1 MIWCIVDIYFS
12 SATLCSMKHVHT
24 EILGSLQAKIM
35 DIIWKSGNPL
45 KPAEVLEQ
53 LGEGYAYTTVMT
65 ILKRLSERK
74 ILNRKMTGKVYLYS
88 PVSCRKEFVE
98 TNLKDIFGDL
108 VNSYG
113 KTAIA
118 NFVDV
123 VKNSKAD
130 MTLLKKYLESNQ

>member
-1 MIWCIVDIYFS
+1 MQVKVVADFPS
-12 SATLCSMKHVHT
+12 SATLCSMKQVNT
-24 EILGSLQAKIM
+24 KMLGSLQTKIM
-35 DIIWKSGNPL
+35 DIIWKSGHPL

-53 LGEGYAYTTVMT
+53 LGDGYAYTTVMT
-65 ILKRLSERK
+65 ILKRLFERK
-74 ILNRKMTGKVYLYS
+74 ILNRRLEGKVYLYS

-113 KTAIA
+113 KAAIA

-123 VKNSKAD
+123 VKNNKED
-130 MTLLKKYLESNQ
+130 VTLLKKYLESH